1 MHGCRFFLIIVR
13 LGHGYCRL
21 LRQQSGGQVVRQRG
35 KVARGCKK
43 GGGGTDKKRN
53 IRGGCRLLGC
63 MCTVVRKGFAWVCVR
78 VLLHLTSC
86 MIIFARLCVR
96 MVTLFEVVGWWGVG
110 GVVVGARFR
119 AGQIGS
125 RRAQIPK
132 WVTGPTTPPPT
143 TPPPHHP
150 THHPTTPPPTTQD

>member
-78 VLLHLTSC
+78 
-86 MIIFARLCVR
+86 
-96 MVTLFEVVGWWGVG
+96 MVTVLDELHDY
-110 GVVVGARFR
+110 FR
-119 AGQIGS
+119 KELCSHGYFI
-125 RRAQIPK
+125 
-132 WVTGPTTPPPT
+132 
-143 TPPPHHP
+143 
-150 THHPTTPPPTTQD
+150 